1 MDLRKLW
8 PSPPADRR
16 VVSPKPGSDRIQLRR
31 DPNAAIVND
40 DKLLGAVKR
49 FYFLGTGC
57 PPVLLEGDFL
67 KVAAQRQRTT
77 PVRMAVSGQR
87 SWWWFENTFW
97 WENGG
102 YSGQDV
108 MALIRQRQRQEQE
121 RLERAKRAIN
131 LDQQSI
137 QRRHPITREMRR
149 IVYERDGGACV
160 ECGSRFDLQYDHI
173 LPVALGGA
181 TTVDN
186 LQILCGECNQ
196 RKGKEI

>member
-16 VVSPKPGSDRIQLRR
+16 VVNPKPGSDRVQLRR

-49 FYFLGTGC
+49 FYFPGTGC
-57 PPVLLEGDFL
+57 APVLLDSDFL
-67 KVAAQRQRTT
+67 EVAAQRQRTT

-97 WENGG
+97 WENGD
-102 YSGQDV
+102 YSSQGV

-160 ECGSRFDLQYDHI
+160 ECGGRFDLQYDHI